1 MNTLSCNGTC
11 ARSFRGLTKL
21 SDPDQFRAVF
31 AFCILFRR
39 GCLSCVDQSWH
50 SVAPPKMPQS
60 KGECVQH
67 LSSFPLSVLTG
78 HNAATARWKDIP
90 DKGPSKQNK
99 LNDEE
104 ERKKDRKKEEKQMF
118 ETSDWEKK
126 RRSGL
131 SLSHSLLL
139 GCLRNQN
146 PFNGSY
152 PICKISPEPDNR
164 WFDRTPSV

>member
-1 MNTLSCNGTC
+1 MNTLSCNGTS

-31 AFCILFRR
+31 AFCTLFRR

-104 ERKKDRKKEEKQMF
+104 ERKKDRQKRKRKNKCLRLQA
-118 ETSDWEKK
+118 EKK
-126 RRSGL
+126 KIRSWAVIITQFAVRL
-131 SLSHSLLL
+131 SQEPESL
-139 GCLRNQN
+139 
-146 PFNGSY
+146 
-152 PICKISPEPDNR
+152 
-164 WFDRTPSV
+164 